1 MPTAYREMVMVALYD
16 KLRLIGV
23 DISGPWNAT
32 VQVQVER
39 VEQIA
44 NASPTLPI
52 IYLAGKDEIYEPRA
66 AESTWN
72 LYLRTLTVRIIY
84 FVEAWTPDTTISG
97 CLHDLEFALADPT
110 LGGVVSDIVLR
121 SNRPLYDESGAPL
134 TGLELIADIKYRTA
148 SNAPASRR

>member
-1 MPTAYREMVMVALYD
+1 MPTAYRETVMGALYT
-16 KLRLIGV
+16 KLATIGS
-23 DISGPWNAT
+23 DTGGPWNAT
-32 VQVQVER
+32 AAVQVER

-52 IYLAGKDEIYEPRA
+52 IYLAGKDEIYEQRA
-66 AESTWN
+66 SESTWN
-72 LYLRTLTVRIIY
+72 LYWRTMTVRILY

-110 LGGVVSDIVLR
+110 LGSVVSDIVLR

>member
-1 MPTAYREMVMVALYD
+1 MPTAYRETVVDALYSA
-16 KLRLIGV
+16 LAEIG
-23 DISGPWNAT
+23 SGTGGPWNAT
-32 VQVQVER
+32 AAVQVER

-44 NASPTLPI
+44 NASPNLPI
-52 IYLAGKDEIYEPRA
+52 IYLAGKDEIYEQRA
-66 AESTWN
+66 SESTWN
-72 LYLRTLTVRIIY
+72 LYWRTMTVRILY

-97 CLHDLEFALADPT
+97 CLHDLELALADPT
-110 LGGVVSDIVLR
+110 LGGMVSDIVLR